1 MRDSRGLQNVKFEMP
16 SIYPSAKDQKLDVQ
30 CLSPVGEVWT
40 ADMQVGISGI
50 QTAFKAMGVGV
61 ITQEAHAVEEE
72 I

>member
-1 MRDSRGLQNVKFEMP
+1 MRGSRGLQNVKFETP
-16 SIYPSAKDQKLDVQ
+16 SRCPNAKDKKLDVK

-40 ADMQVGISGI
+40 ADMQVGINGT

-61 ITQEAHAVEEE
+61 ITQEAHTVEEE